1 LFESLCIGKLAKTF
15 FQIFARRTNGISGE
29 ISIMNTD
36 NHQMNLSI
44 DTIFYGPTYQFVLR
58 ILLSALTLVYFI
70 FLPIPLFIFNLY
82 FVYISFIIFI
92 IFHIIWWI
100 QFRKKGIS
108 NQKIRLA
115 NWVDLITAGTAVIID
130 PNTIPPT
137 MVLILTAVM
146 GNGIQHGLQNFI
158 IVSKNAI
165 YVCLISLPLHFLVCQ
180 QWPPYSFYFLFLYLI
195 SCGHYSSFLFKRIE
209 LMKKNAEEQAQRDE
223 LTGLI
228 NRRAFL
234 KSAQYLVSLH
244 NRTKLPL
251 VFIFADL
258 DGFKKINDSLGHAVG
273 DQVLKIFGEISAQNF
288 RETDIVARYGGDE
301 FVFIL
306 ANSTLQS
313 AKTVFHRLETQFL
326 EWAATLNIHVGVSY
340 GIRVVENEEANLEDI
355 MKDVDDAL
363 YAEKKVKAR
372 AI

>member
-1 LFESLCIGKLAKTF
+1 
-15 FQIFARRTNGISGE
+15 
-29 ISIMNTD
+29 MV
-36 NHQMNLSI
+36 
-44 DTIFYGPTYQFVLR
+44 FYGPIYQFVLR
-58 ILLSALTLVYFI
+58 MLLSALTLVYFI

-137 MVLILTAVM
+137 MALILTAVM

-195 SCGHYSSFLFKRIE
+195 SCGHYSSFLFQQIE
-209 LMKKNAEEQAQRDE
+209 LVKKNAEEQAQRDE
-223 LTGLI
+223 LTGLM
-228 NRRAFL
+228 NRRAFI

-244 NRTKLPL
+244 NRIRLPL

-258 DGFKKINDSLGHAVG
+258 DGFKKVNDSLGHAVG
-273 DQVLKIFGEISAQNF
+273 DQVLKFFGEISALNF
-288 RETDIVARYGGDE
+288 RKTDVAARYGGDE
-301 FVFIL
+301 FVVIMPQESPEKVAAL
-306 ANSTLQS
+306 AEKICKKVAETPLVFELHTISTTVSLGVATITPQPSVEKEVLIAS
-313 AKTVFHRLETQFL
+313 ADT
-326 EWAATLNIHVGVSY
+326 
-340 GIRVVENEEANLEDI
+340 
-355 MKDVDDAL
+355 AL
-363 YAEKKVKAR
+363 YAAKKKGRNQVSFYC
-372 AI
+372 I